1 MKKTTKHA
9 RKATHH
15 QFAQAQ
21 QTRPELLYRNPI
33 FKAMMPKHMRQAQ
46 QVSLAL
52 DARQA
57 FESVQRGTGTD
68 DDRDILAG
76 TSNVVM
82 VLAEKHCAQDD
93 LDAAFAVQAALLRA
107 DVRAM
112 EGKRW
117 NFDATGR
124 LAIIAMLDAHE
135 QMLAAFGGA
144 ELTDALMTVMHRRA
158 AGQVHRIEEDGVPV

>member
-9 RKATHH
+9 RKATRH

-21 QTRPELLYRNPI
+21 QTRPDLLYRNPI
-33 FKAMMPKHMRQAQ
+33 FRAMMPKTMRMAQ
-46 QVSLAL
+46 QVDLSLA
-52 DARQA
+52 AREA
-57 FESVQRGTGTD
+57 FESVQRGTACA
-68 DDRDILAG
+68 DDRETLAG
-76 TSNVVM
+76 ISNVVM

-93 LDAAFAVQAALLRA
+93 LDAAYAAQAALLRA
-107 DVRAM
+107 DVRGL

-117 NFDATGR
+117 NFDGEGR

-144 ELTDALMTVMHRRA
+144 ELTDALMTVMQRQASGR
-158 AGQVHRIEEDGVPV
+158 VHRIERNGVAA

>member
-9 RKATHH
+9 RKATHR

-33 FKAMMPKHMRQAQ
+33 FRALMPKTMRQAQ
-46 QVSLAL
+46 QVDLSLA
-52 DARQA
+52 ARQA
-57 FESVQRGTGTD
+57 FESVQRGTGDD

-82 VLAEKHCAQDD
+82 VLAEKHCAPDD
-93 LDAAFAVQAALLRA
+93 LEAALAAQAALLRA
-107 DVRAM
+107 DVRAL

-117 NFDATGR
+117 NFDAPGR
-124 LAIIAMLDAHE
+124 LAVIAMLDAHE

-144 ELTDALMTVMHRRA
+144 ELTDALLTVLQRRA
-158 AGQVHRIEEDGVPV
+158 TGQMHRIEKDGVAA

>member
-9 RKATHH
+9 RKATRH

-33 FKAMMPKHMRQAQ
+33 FRAMMPKTMHQAQ
-46 QVSLAL
+46 QVNLSLA
-52 DARQA
+52 AREA
-57 FESVQRGTGTD
+57 FESVQRGTACS
-68 DDRDILAG
+68 DDRETLAG

-82 VLAEKHCAQDD
+82 VLAEKHCAPDD
-93 LDAAFAVQAALLRA
+93 LEAAFAAQAALLRA
-107 DVRAM
+107 DVRVL

-117 NFDATGR
+117 NFDGEGR

-144 ELTDALMTVMHRRA
+144 ELTDALMTVMQRQ
-158 AGQVHRIEEDGVPV
+158 AGGRVHRIERNGVPV